1 MDLFE
6 IIIDFIIMWIWNCR
20 FWQECTIGELKVIDL
35 QAMKSKMI
43 KHDLGL
49 GEALAM
55 RARHLDFDRMLY
67 HVVEGFKRKVFK
79 KPAAAKLYQI
89 LYEKC
94 MFLHMKAKG
103 FQ

>member
-1 MDLFE
+1 
-6 IIIDFIIMWIWNCR
+6 
-20 FWQECTIGELKVIDL
+20 
-35 QAMKSKMI
+35 MI